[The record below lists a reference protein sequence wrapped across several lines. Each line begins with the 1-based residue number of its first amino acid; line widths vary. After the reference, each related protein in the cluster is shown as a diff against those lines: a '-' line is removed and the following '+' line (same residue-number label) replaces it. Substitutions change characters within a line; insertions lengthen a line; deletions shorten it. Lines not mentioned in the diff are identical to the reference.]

1 MFLFD
6 LQKAFDTIDHQIL
19 LNKMKYPQSETKYFA
34 KSKKFKQNW
43 ARAEKPV
50 PPTDSEIFFHSK
62 IS

>member
-6 LQKAFDTIDHQIL
+6 LQKAFDTTDHQIL

-50 PPTDSEIFFHSK
+50 PPTNSEIFFHSR